1 MWLLEVFWV
10 ISNDSLADVLCGCE
24 QIAMLLLGVTWVV
37 ARALLCGCR
46 FVPHVLSGYEHIAM

>member
-10 ISNDSLADVLCGCE
+10 VAKDSLADVLCGCE

-37 ARALLCGCR
+37 ARAMLCG
-46 FVPHVLSGYEHIAM
+46 Y